1 LILKGTFFTDD
12 TSKSNSR
19 IFNKPVEQQRVNCE
33 TILGPNLDS
42 NNSDE
47 SFYLDISKLKR
58 KFK

>member
-1 LILKGTFFTDD
+1 MVHFLTDGN
-12 TSKSNSR
+12 SKSNSK
-19 IFNKPVEQQRVNCE
+19 IFNKTVDQKSVICE
-33 TILGPNLDS
+33 TILGPNLVS